1 MNVLTKAVFPAL
13 RLIVWLI
20 IAAALVKI
28 GFFPA
33 TDDSPDDVID
43 PGSDFGAPTTFV
55 ERATI
60 RDDIAA
66 PATVIADPARDVKTD
81 VSGYVGYWARAE
93 GDTISA
99 GQPIVEVRRPIEGS
113 PTGAWTRH
121 TLEAP
126 IGGILHRSVPLNGDV
141 NGGDVVFTVTPTTMS
156 IEATLTP
163 EQRYRLVENPESAS
177 VRLQGGPVPFSCER
191 LTFGA
196 STTGSGGGNG
206 DNGDNGGGDNG
217 GGGDTS
223 SFTMTCPAP
232 ADIRLVVGLSGTMVV
247 PASEAADILAI
258 PVTAVQ
264 TTDITSVV
272 FKIDPMT
279 GEQVQ
284 VEVSLGISDGTIIE
298 VVSGLEEGEE
308 ILMFAPGNLEPL
320 PEGPGM
326 DDGFVE
332 EEVYEEGVVE
342 DGMGDEGVIED
353 EG

>member
-1 MNVLTKAVFPAL
+1 MNVLTKVVFPAL
-13 RLIVWLI
+13 RLIVWLV

-33 TDDSPDDVID
+33 TDDAPDDVID

-60 RDDIAA
+60 RDDISA

-93 GDTISA
+93 GATVSA

-156 IEATLTP
+156 VEATLTP
-163 EQRYRLVENPESAS
+163 EQRYRLVENPTSAS
-177 VRLQGGPVPFSCER
+177 VRLQGGPVPFTCDR

-196 STTGSGGGNG
+196 ATA
-206 DNGDNGGGDNG
+206 GGGDNG
-217 GGGDTS
+217 DGGDGGDGGGDTS
-223 SFTMTCPAP
+223 SFKMTCPAP

-258 PVTAVQ
+258 PITAVQ

-320 PEGPGM
+320 PEEPWV
-326 DDGFVE
+326 DDGFVDEEMGGDGVIE
-332 EEVYEEGVVE
+332 EE
-342 DGMGDEGVIED
+342 MGDEGVTGD